1 MEQDRDLAEWVETI
15 KMLVRFS
22 DVIPEDP
29 DEDAMT
35 VTRFQQLRQLA
46 VYDVFFDMTNAEKC
60 YAVQPRLDKNNI
72 WRVRQHE
79 DYRQIRDLLK
89 QRAATIAK
97 SGGMMD
103 AAEQL
108 EPQLAEKILHMALHG
123 TGRDRLK
130 ALDEFT
136 GRLSAKKG
144 REDQLVVRMPPDLET
159 AIASAMETAR
169 LAEEKNA
176 KLLTPGGE
184 SEVVEAEVIS
194 ASVVPLPDDG

>member
-15 KMLVRFS
+15 KMLVRYS
-22 DVIPEDP
+22 DVIPEEP
-29 DEDAMT
+29 DEEAMT
-35 VTRFQQLRQLA
+35 VSRFQQLRQLA
-46 VYDVFFDMTNAEKC
+46 IYETFYDLTRKEQSFHVKPPM
-60 YAVQPRLDKNNI
+60 AVPTIQRWLQRDEYKLVEGL
-72 WRVRQHE
+72 VRE
-79 DYRQIRDLLK
+79 
-89 QRAATIAK
+89 RATTLAK

-108 EPQLAEKILHMALHG
+108 EPQLAEKILHMALQG

-144 REDQLVVRMPPDLET
+144 REDQLIVRMPPDLE
-159 AIASAMETAR
+159 AGIASAMETAR
-169 LAEEKNA
+169 LAEA
-176 KLLTPGGE
+176 KLLPPGGGE
-184 SEVVEAEVIS
+184 TIDAEVIS

>member
-1 MEQDRDLAEWVETI
+1 
-15 KMLVRFS
+15 MLVRYS
-22 DVIPEDP
+22 DVVPEDP
-29 DEDAMT
+29 EEEAMT

-60 YAVQPRLDKNNI
+60 YAVHPPINKANI
-72 WRVRQHE
+72 WRTRQQQ
-79 DYRQIRDLLK
+79 DYREIVALVKD
-89 QRAATIAK
+89 RAATLAR

-123 TGRDRLK
+123 SGRDRLK
-130 ALDEFT
+130 ALDEFV

-144 REDQLVVRMPPDLET
+144 REDQLVVRMPPDLEQ

-169 LAEEKNA
+169 LAEA
-176 KLLTPGGE
+176 KRLPPGGG
-184 SEVVEAEVIS
+184 EVVDAEVIS